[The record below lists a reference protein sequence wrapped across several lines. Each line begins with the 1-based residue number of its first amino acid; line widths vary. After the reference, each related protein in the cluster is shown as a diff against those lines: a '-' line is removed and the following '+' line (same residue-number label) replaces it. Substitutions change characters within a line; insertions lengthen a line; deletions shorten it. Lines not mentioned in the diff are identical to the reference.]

1 MILSELAFTFGF
13 GGKEILKKLYLIG
26 GCMGVGKTSTCQILK
41 TKLPN
46 SIFLDGDWCWS
57 MHPFQV
63 TPETKKMVLENITF
77 LLNNFIHCSVYEN
90 IIFCWV
96 MHEQCIIDDILSRL
110 DTTGC
115 QVYSISLICS
125 REVLIRRL
133 QKDVDDKIREEDVI
147 AHSLEKISLY
157 EKLETVKVDV
167 SHISPEQT
175 AELII
180 EM

>member
-1 MILSELAFTFGF
+1 MFSYT
-13 GGKEILKKLYLIG
+13 
-26 GCMGVGKTSTCQILK
+26 
-41 TKLPN
+41 
-46 SIFLDGDWCWS
+46 IFW
-57 MHPFQV
+57 
-63 TPETKKMVLENITF
+63 
-77 LLNNFIHCSVYEN
+77 
-90 IIFCWV
+90 
-96 MHEQCIIDDILSRL
+96 SRL
-110 DTTGC
+110 DTTDC
-115 QVYSISLICS
+115 QIYSISLICS

-157 EKLETVKVDV
+157 ERLETVKVDV